1 MLIWRVGQDTQDH
14 CHLCDPPHA
23 WLSPGP
29 LVTFPRVS
37 PHWSL
42 LPWWRPDQI
51 RTKCCDRVSRECWV
65 TTGTRRGNTGS
76 GGGPCLDDAKTNTRT
91 LFILCFNNLLFS
103 TTLKWER
110 ENVIFS
116 KWFLCCVSRRRY
128 FLYTV
133 CADCGLMT
141 LNCDLR
147 VRRCCVVD
155 SQVQRPE
162 PGSTTCGGVEQQQ
175 RHGVRVLG

>member
-1 MLIWRVGQDTQDH
+1 MLIWWRGQDTQEH
-14 CHLCDPPHA
+14 RLYDPPHA

-29 LVTFPRVS
+29 PGHIS

-42 LPWWRPDQI
+42 LPWWWPDQI

-65 TTGTRRGNTGS
+65 TSTVSRDTGS
-76 GGGPCLDDAKTNTRT
+76 GVRARPGDAKTNSRTSIHT
-91 LFILCFNNLLFS
+91 LFQRFVVFDSKMIYL
-103 TTLKWER
+103 R
-110 ENVIFS
+110 EKVLFS
-116 KWFLCCVSRRRY
+116 KWEMVLVSRRRC
-128 FLYTV
+128 FLYPV

-147 VRRCCVVD
+147 VRRCCVD
-155 SQVQRPE
+155 GSQVQRPE